1 MNRLTERING
11 EAYVKRYGGLTS
23 ICYGCDRVGTCKK
36 KKCGFYHAIEKL
48 AAYEDTGF
56 EPEEVKTNEE
66 MFKAYR
72 HVCGGRPPEEI
83 KKALELLDLEEQ
95 GLLIKL
101 PCKVGDVVYLLG
113 GKDYNKFR
121 VGCVDWKSGM
131 EYKGKNYQLYME
143 DNYYDKAY
151 RNFSDIDKT
160 VFLSREE
167 AEKALKERED
177 K

>member
-1 MNRLTERING
+1 MNRLTREDTKFNG
-11 EAYVKRYGGLTS
+11 YTHEEVITSDLDLGECLT
-23 ICYGCDRVGTCKK
+23 
-36 KKCGFYHAIEKL
+36 KL
-48 AAYEDTGF
+48 AAYEKTGL
-56 EPEEVKTNEE
+56 E
-66 MFKAYR
+66 
-72 HVCGGRPPEEI
+72 PEEI
-83 KKALELLDLEEQ
+83 KDMIKAYNRESTIAAHYEQLEEQ

-121 VGCVDWKSGM
+121 VGCVDWKSEM

-151 RNFSDIDKT
+151 RNFSDIGKT
-160 VFLSREE
+160 VFLTREE
-167 AEKALKERED
+167 AEKALEER